1 MAAQVE
7 KMVKSN
13 LMPVLVCAPQLRRHL
28 RVLTERVL
36 PQWSIVSMA
45 EIPPHLALRA
55 FGMVTL

>member
-1 MAAQVE
+1 
-7 KMVKSN
+7 
-13 LMPVLVCAPQLRRHL
+13 MPVLVCAPQLRRHL

-36 PQWSIVSMA
+36 PQLSIVSMA